1 MDGFIGFTGEEI
13 LVAADE
19 SSRCLG
25 QRKVIENELGH
36 RSHQLGQGRRK
47 GSILIGPCFAPFFFS
62 VKDTGSLPLE
72 NAIDKLAVIVPRGPF
87 LVLGIK
93 PTGTIGDTI
102 HHFTSVGS
110 CVFYIREC

>member
-1 MDGFIGFTGEEI
+1 M
-13 LVAADE
+13 AADE

-47 GSILIGPCFAPFFFS
+47 GSILIGSCFSQLFLS
-62 VKDTGSLPLE
+62 VKDTGSLTLE
-72 NAIDKLAVIVPRGPF
+72 NAVDKLAVIVPRGPF